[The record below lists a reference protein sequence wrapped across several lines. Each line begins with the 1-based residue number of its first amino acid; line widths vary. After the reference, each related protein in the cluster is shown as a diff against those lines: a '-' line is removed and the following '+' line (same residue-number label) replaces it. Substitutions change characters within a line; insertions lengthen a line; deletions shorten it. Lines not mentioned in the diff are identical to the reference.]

1 MSKHS
6 QWVDPRYVQ
15 ISRQEAAS
23 ICGISTSEFDNR
35 RSTDPD
41 CPKGFKEGKSQN
53 SRVRFRL
60 SDVYAY
66 SELMMERTTSS
77 GA

>member
-15 ISRQEAAS
+15 VSKQEAAS

-41 CPKGFKEGKSQN
+41 CPRGFKEGMARN

-66 SELMMERTTSS
+66 SELMMKRAAPS